1 MELFEKIANN
11 LGYDNF
17 QEFCEQNPNAQFITG
32 KIENGIA
39 IIETSSGKINAN
51 ANINDVISVLK
62 KNGIKKI
69 YTNDNIGNDNE
80 FIRVAKN

>member
-1 MELFEKIANN
+1 M
-11 LGYDNF
+11 GYDNF
-17 QEFCEQNPNAQFITG
+17 QEFCEQNPDAKFITG
-32 KIENGIA
+32 KTKNEIA
-39 IIETSSGKINAN
+39 IVETSSGKVNAN

>member
-1 MELFEKIANN
+1 M
-11 LGYDNF
+11 GYDNF
-17 QEFCEQNPNAQFITG
+17 QEFCEQNPDAKFITG
-32 KIENGIA
+32 KTKNGIA
-39 IIETSSGKINAN
+39 IVETSSGKVNAN

>member
-1 MELFEKIANN
+1 M
-11 LGYDNF
+11 
-17 QEFCEQNPNAQFITG
+17 QMQ
-32 KIENGIA
+32 
-39 IIETSSGKINAN
+39 
-51 ANINDVISVLK
+51 NDVISVLK

>member
-1 MELFEKIANN
+1 M
-11 LGYDNF
+11 GYDNF
-17 QEFCEQNPNAQFITG
+17 QEFCKQNPDAKFITG
-32 KIENGIA
+32 KTKNGIA
-39 IIETSSGKINAN
+39 IVETSSGKVNAN

-80 FIRVAKN
+80 FIRVAKT